1 MSRRGCRPGSKRSRV
16 SSTIDAIGSAR
27 TTRCCAN
34 LHVACWS
41 RLDYIRLAPRRILD
55 VGCGLGRCRADL
67 LERYR
72 DASWTGIELSESL
85 AGAGR
90 TEQRRG
96 LGMARLW
103 REVPRWIVAD
113 GARLPVADDSVDLVF
128 SNLML
133 HWHPAPH
140 LVLPEWKR
148 VLRVDGLLMFS
159 CFGPDTLVE
168 LRTAVAA
175 TLPRASPMPFVDMHD
190 FGDMMVASG
199 FATPV
204 MDVER
209 LTLTFA
215 SAAAV
220 LAEVRALGGNPR
232 DDRPAALPSGRQ
244 ARSLLR
250 ALDAQRNAEGRI
262 PLTFEIAYGHA
273 WKPAARRFARQYREP
288 RAAARARLARK
299 EVTQPVSADHL
310 PLRPAFLRRRGEPTG
325 GKMSLIS
332 FMKEAGE
339 KLFGKKVQE
348 TYAAPAKADPAA
360 LDAANREAATA
371 IENHINTLGLT
382 ITALTVTFDGAT
394 GVAKVYGVAKDQATK
409 EKAILAAGNVQGVSG
424 VEDNMTVDLS
434 QPAAKFYTVVKGD
447 TLSKIAKEF
456 YGNANDYMKI
466 FEANKPMLSHPDKI
480 YPGQNLR
487 IPAE

>member
-1 MSRRGCRPGSKRSRV
+1 MLSSSESGLLSNTRARLPARIETVARQFDQRRDRLGAH
-16 SSTIDAIGSAR
+16 DALLRESAR
-27 TTRCCAN
+27 RM
-34 LHVACWS
+34 LD

-55 VGCGLGRCRADL
+55 VGCGLGRCRAEL

-85 AGAGR
+85 AVAGR
-90 TEQRRG
+90 MEQRRG

-113 GARLPVADDSVDLVF
+113 GARLPVADDSVELVF

-215 SAAAV
+215 SATAV
-220 LAEVRALGGNPR
+220 LTEVRALGGNPR

-244 ARSLLR
+244 ARSLLQ

-273 WKPAARRFARQYREP
+273 WKPAARGSRVNTVSLERLRE
-288 RAAARARLARK
+288 RVSHERK
-299 EVTQPVSADHL
+299 
-310 PLRPAFLRRRGEPTG
+310 
-325 GKMSLIS
+325 
-332 FMKEAGE
+332 
-339 KLFGKKVQE
+339 
-348 TYAAPAKADPAA
+348 
-360 LDAANREAATA
+360 
-371 IENHINTLGLT
+371 
-382 ITALTVTFDGAT
+382 
-394 GVAKVYGVAKDQATK
+394 
-409 EKAILAAGNVQGVSG
+409 
-424 VEDNMTVDLS
+424 
-434 QPAAKFYTVVKGD
+434 
-447 TLSKIAKEF
+447 
-456 YGNANDYMKI
+456 
-466 FEANKPMLSHPDKI
+466 
-480 YPGQNLR
+480 
-487 IPAE
+487 